1 MAIVKGS
8 KQCRVKVVEDRPLFR
23 WTILIACLGLTVLAV
38 FVSHQRGFSSGMVN
52 QEAAL
57 KELARYES
65 QLFTSEKR
73 VNELEQKVAN
83 HTVGAEVD
91 RKANE
96 SVRQE
101 VIVLKEE
108 IAVLTEENSFYR
120 GLMAPTKN
128 KRGLSFGVVELS
140 QSERTR
146 TYNYKVVMQ
155 QLATNH
161 SLLNGTLLCKVV
173 GRANGKDVEYNL
185 NQLSSQLKTDVI
197 KLRFKYFQTV
207 EGQLQLPEG
216 FEPLRIELV
225 AKSTGKNP
233 VTVEKRF
240 GWLVEEV
247 L

>member
-8 KQCRVKVVEDRPLFR
+8 KQYRVKVVEDRPLLR
-23 WTILIACLGLTVLAV
+23 WSILALCLGFAVLAV
-38 FVSHQRGFSSGMVN
+38 FLSHQRGYSFGMVK
-52 QEAAL
+52 QEEVLNDLKRLQTAL
-57 KELARYES
+57 GAS
-65 QLFTSEKR
+65 QSRTD
-73 VNELEQKVAN
+73 ELEQQVTN
-83 HTVGAEVD
+83 HSLGAEVD
-91 RKANE
+91 RRANE

-101 VIVLKEE
+101 VMVLKEE

-128 KRGLSFGVVELS
+128 KRGLSFGAVELS
-140 QSERTR
+140 RLDRARTFH
-146 TYNYKVVMQ
+146 YKVVMQ

-161 SLLNGTLLCKVV
+161 NLLKGTLLFKVH
-173 GRANGKDVEYNL
+173 GRMEGLDVEYNL
-185 NQLSSQLKTDVI
+185 SQLSSQLKTEVI

-216 FEPLRIELV
+216 FEPLRMELV

-233 VTVEKRF
+233 VTVKKRF
-240 GWLVEEV
+240 AWLVEEV